1 MKTLV
6 AIIFCL
12 CAMVKVQ
19 AQISPSTGVQMG
31 TIMPGPSSVY
41 GIVFTNDDMNSIN
54 LYSASIKQYD
64 IYKDEKGTGNF
75 KKILSLTFP
84 TSFADFRSR
93 VGEEV
98 AQQVKNNFNTNAD
111 EEAYKML
118 VAGDPNK
125 MGFLVFSKIFL
136 KGIGVL
142 WQDVDVKGNHS
153 STTYKILKI
162 DNKGQEQLLLSQKL
176 SDVSRV
182 PFAKYELQ
190 NLTSTDSV
198 VQMSWYAKATNTP
211 AFMAK
216 VYRKS
221 NTDRSFTVVPQLS
234 IVSNTNDTSKISF
247 SERVTPGKLFNYY
260 VVPEDFAGNE
270 GLPSDTAFAISKSFS
285 QLKGIEDFKIAD
297 SLKGAWLS
305 WKGLPNEGVYT
316 GIQILKSRKSTD
328 GFLEVATVSSTDSSY
343 YDKEI
348 LPNVVYFYQLRPL
361 TIGAKGFGLL
371 PSASAN
377 IAVKNQNEVP
387 FAPQGLKVWQ
397 DSTAQ
402 VQLHWDINPEI
413 DQFAYYV
420 LRGTSKE
427 DMRIVSPALRT
438 NVYTDSLSNLDG
450 QTTYFYG
457 VKLMN
462 ISQKMSDISTTVM
475 FKPLKV
481 EFVPYPSGISARYA
495 DGAVKLLWEDMIAKH
510 DEVIGYK
517 IYRKGKADKDF
528 KLLNSAIV
536 NTVIFEDNTAEVGE
550 TYEYGIT
557 AVNATASQSVLSPVA
572 SVSIPISSVL
582 APPADLY
589 LVNKVEGVYITW
601 PNQSDAKNINIIYRK
616 GSAEKDFK
624 MIAEISTD
632 NYTDTSAQKGMLYSY
647 RIVAKSKLGNS
658 NPGVEKSI
666 RKN

>member
-1 MKTLV
+1 MKNL
-6 AIIFCL
+6 IIILAFL
-12 CAMVKVQ
+12 SLTVK
-19 AQISPSTGVQMG
+19 AQKATQKTGDG
-31 TIMPGPSSVY
+31 FPFGNIMPGPNNVSGFLTSE
-41 GIVFTNDDMNSIN
+41 NSFN
-54 LYSASIKQYD
+54 AYLNSIKQYVV
-64 IYKDEKGTGNF
+64 YKDAKGNGRF
-75 KKILSLTFP
+75 KKITS
-84 TSFADFRSR
+84 TSFPSSFAEFEQRA
-93 VGEEV
+93 GESQAVELKGFLK
-98 AQQVKNNFNTNAD
+98 VKSD
-111 EEAYKML
+111 QEAYDLLK
-118 VAGDPNK
+118 AGDPK
-125 MGFLVFSKIFL
+125 KISFAFFSKDFL
-136 KGIGVL
+136 RAIGAIWEDKEISDNSPSTVYRL
-142 WQDVDVKGNHS
+142 TKVDNNGKEDVVFEQKLADVKQMAMPQ
-153 STTYKILKI
+153 Y
-162 DNKGQEQLLLSQKL
+162 Q
-176 SDVSRV
+176 
-182 PFAKYELQ
+182 LQ
-190 NLTSTDSV
+190 NLISSDSL
-198 VQMSWYAKATNTP
+198 VQLTWSSKLTASPVYQAKIYKKA
-211 AFMAK
+211 
-216 VYRKS
+216 S
-221 NTDRSFTVVPQLS
+221 NEQKYQLAS
-234 IVSNTNDTSKISF
+234 SVLVFDVNDSSRVSF

-270 GLPSDTAFAISKSFS
+270 GLPSDTAFTISKSFS

-328 GFLEVATVSSTDSSY
+328 GFIEVATVSSTDSSY

-427 DMRIVSPALRT
+427 DMRIISPALRT
-438 NVYTDSLSNLDG
+438 NIYTDSLSNLDG

-457 VKLMN
+457 LKLMN
-462 ISQKMSDISTTVM
+462 ISQKMSDLSTTVM

-495 DGAVKLLWEDMIAKH
+495 DGIVKLLWEDMIAKH

-517 IYRKGKADKDF
+517 VYRKGKADKEF
-528 KLLNSAIV
+528 KLLNSALV
-536 NTVIFEDNTAEVGE
+536 NTVIFEDATAEIGE
-550 TYEYGIT
+550 TYEYGVT
-557 AVNATASQSVLSPVA
+557 ALNGSASQSVLSPVA
-572 SVSIPISSVL
+572 TVTIPISSVL

-589 LVNKVEGVYITW
+589 LVNKVEGVYLSW
-601 PNQSDAKNINIIYRK
+601 PNQADSKNLNLIYRK
-616 GSAEKDFK
+616 ASAEKDFR
-624 MIAEISTD
+624 MIAEIPTD
-632 NYTDTSAQKGMLYSY
+632 NYVDASAQKGTLYSY

-666 RKN
+666 RRN